1 MVIPDEQEDRWAQEI
16 VALLEDDERRER
28 MGRAAHNRMQRYNI
42 AASFDHFWQVHVD
55 AHHAKLRA
63 IGVTTQEEIH
73 RRDRRE
79 HGEEKVVMG

>member
-1 MVIPDEQEDRWAQEI
+1 
-16 VALLEDDERRER
+16 
-28 MGRAAHNRMQRYNI
+28 MQRYNI

-63 IGVTTQEEIH
+63 IGVTTHDQESH